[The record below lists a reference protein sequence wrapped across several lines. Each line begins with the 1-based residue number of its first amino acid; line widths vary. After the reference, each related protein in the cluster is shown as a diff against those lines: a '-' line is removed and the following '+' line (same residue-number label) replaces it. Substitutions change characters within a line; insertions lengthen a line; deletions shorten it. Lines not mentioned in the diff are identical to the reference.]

1 MYHFNSSSTMEEE
14 NIPLPASLGSRSRTR
29 TKQLTKKPPIS
40 MQKMHAATSSSAS
53 GNRSNVSISVEPTT
67 NSREEE
73 DKDEDNS
80 LDMEDD
86 FSLSLSSEDGGSQG
100 EDEVHNAKRG
110 VKRAKGDVPLSP
122 SKCKVKR
129 VKRADCWKYFKVV
142 EVQSKKK
149 FGEMVTKA
157 KCKFCYKMYVYQPG
171 GPTSQLNR
179 HLDKC
184 TAYQN
189 KLANAKSK
197 VSQGTISFALD
208 DGSLVVNPTEYD
220 HDHTRNLIAKMIIV
234 HEYSLR
240 MVEHRWFN
248 ILMKWMNNSYESIG
262 RKTIKNE
269 CMKVYESEK
278 DLLKKTLRETESIS
292 LTTDLWTSNQ
302 NVQYMSLVGHYID
315 ENWELQCRVLN
326 FVELD
331 PPHTGVVIAQAIFE
345 CLVEWK
351 IEDKVITITLDN
363 ASNNDVAITNLT
375 SKLLARRNT
384 QFDPLYFHVRCAS
397 HIVNLTVNDGLQPI
411 DDLISN
417 LRETVKYFKRSPS
430 RMYKFMD
437 VCKEYA
443 VKVGKRSLS

>member
-1 MYHFNSSSTMEEE
+1 VQVLLQTICVST
-14 NIPLPASLGSRSRTR
+14 
-29 TKQLTKKPPIS
+29 
-40 MQKMHAATSSSAS
+40 
-53 GNRSNVSISVEPTT
+53 
-67 NSREEE
+67 
-73 DKDEDNS
+73 
-80 LDMEDD
+80 
-86 FSLSLSSEDGGSQG
+86 
-100 EDEVHNAKRG
+100 
-110 VKRAKGDVPLSP
+110 
-122 SKCKVKR
+122 
-129 VKRADCWKYFKVV
+129 W
-142 EVQSKKK
+142 
-149 FGEMVTKA
+149 
-157 KCKFCYKMYVYQPG
+157 

-189 KLANAKSK
+189 KSAEAKSK
-197 VSQGTISFALD
+197 LAQGTLNFALD

-220 HDHTRNLIAKMIIV
+220 HEHTRILIAKMIIV

-278 DLLKKTLRETESIS
+278 DLLKKTLRDVESIS

-302 NVQYMSLVGHYID
+302 NVQYMSLVAHYID
-315 ENWELQCRVLN
+315 VNWELQCRVLN

-331 PPHTGVVIAQAIFE
+331 SPHTGVVIAQAIFE
-345 CLVEWK
+345 CLVEWN

-363 ASNNDVAITNLT
+363 ASNNNTTITNLT
-375 SKLLARRNT
+375 SKLLARRNA

-397 HIVNLTVNDGLQPI
+397 HIVNLVVNDGLQPI

-443 VKVGKRSLS
+443 VKVGKGLSLDVKTRWSSTYRMLDTCIDYRAAFGYYAKKDHNYLWEPSQS